1 MINVWLVANISV
13 THLGSC
19 SMTQVTVRSQSRQW
33 WLLMA
38 WRQAGHQKKIITV
51 GNIACVDFIRSSR
64 RNVGRWLLMLGVHL
78 ITRGP
83 MGLFHTVHS
92 INHWWKL
99 ASRYQ
104 YLINMNICK
113 KMGGGLPLR
122 PVETMKNLLIVRL
135 CKALNQWDFELRIS
149 KYLEMWHPVR
159 CLLNFRM
166 IAEIWTS
173 ISCL

>member
-1 MINVWLVANISV
+1 MIIVWLVANISV
-13 THLGSC
+13 TPLGSC

-38 WRQAGHQKKIITV
+38 WRQAGHQKIFITV
-51 GNIACVDFIRSSR
+51 GDIACVDFIRSSR

-83 MGLFHTVHS
+83 MGIFHTVHS

-113 KMGGGLPLR
+113 KMGGGGGGEGGLPLR
-122 PVETMKNLLIVRL
+122 PVHWNYEKSFHRKIVQSLEPVGYWVKNLKIFGNVTP
-135 CKALNQWDFELRIS
+135 S
-149 KYLEMWHPVR
+149 
-159 CLLNFRM
+159 
-166 IAEIWTS
+166 
-173 ISCL
+173 